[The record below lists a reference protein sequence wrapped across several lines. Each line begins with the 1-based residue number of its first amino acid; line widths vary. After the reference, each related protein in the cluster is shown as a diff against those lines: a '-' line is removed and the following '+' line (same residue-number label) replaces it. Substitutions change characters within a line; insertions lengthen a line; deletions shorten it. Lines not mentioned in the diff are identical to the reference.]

1 MSILDSYNKLIKP
14 SSALPNDKVD
24 THIPTPNSTDYGRGY
39 ITRYFLQKSN
49 DKNSPIFEVNT
60 KTYSRFTSNPLFV
73 VCSIKWRLT
82 GPKET
87 TYRENG
93 DLLDLN
99 VSESNRRSIKSVYE
113 FIPLLKSYLPNLL
126 QFYK

>member
-1 MSILDSYNKLIKP
+1 MSILDSYNKLVKP
-14 SSALPNDKVD
+14 STALPNDKVD
-24 THIPTPNSTDYGRGY
+24 VYIPTPTPADYGRGY
-39 ITRYFLQKSN
+39 ITRYFLQKAN

-60 KTYSRFTSNPLFV
+60 QTYSRFVSNPLFV
-73 VCSIKWRLT
+73 ACGIKWRLT
-82 GPKET
+82 GPKEP

-93 DLLDLN
+93 NILDLS